1 MKKKYIIPFTEVI
14 TTKTESLLH
23 AGTIANQKGDES
35 ETQHGIGENNNANIE
50 VDSKLNYWDKHFD
63 AWSH

>member
-1 MKKKYIIPFTEVI
+1 MKKKYIIPLTEVI

-23 AGTIANQKGDES
+23 AGTIVNHEDDMQ
-35 ETQHGIGENNNANIE
+35 QGIGVSTDEDIE
-50 VDSKLNYWDKHFD
+50 VDSKKNYWDKHFD

>member
-23 AGTIANQKGDES
+23 AGTIVNQGDDM
-35 ETQHGIGENNNANIE
+35 QQGIGVSTDEDIE
-50 VDSKLNYWDKHFD
+50 VNSKENYWDKHFD
-63 AWSH
+63 LWSK

>member
-23 AGTIANQKGDES
+23 AGTIVNQGDDM
-35 ETQHGIGENNNANIE
+35 QQGIGVSTDEDIE
-50 VDSKLNYWDKHFD
+50 VDSKKNYWDKHFD
-63 AWSH
+63 LWSK

>member
-23 AGTIANQKGDES
+23 AGTIVNQCDDM
-35 ETQHGIGENNNANIE
+35 QHGIGENKDAEIE
-50 VDSKLNYWDKHFD
+50 VNSKENYWDKHFD
-63 AWSH
+63 LWSK

>member
-23 AGTIANQKGDES
+23 AGTIVNGDEW
-35 ETQHGIGENNNANIE
+35 QHGVESTDQEID
-50 VDSKLNYWDKHFD
+50 VDAKKNYWDKHFD
-63 AWSH
+63 LWSK

>member
-23 AGTIANQKGDES
+23 AGTIVNHEDDMQ
-35 ETQHGIGENNNANIE
+35 QGIGVSTDEDIE
-50 VDSKLNYWDKHFD
+50 VDSKKNYWDKHFD
-63 AWSH
+63 LWSK

>member
-23 AGTIANQKGDES
+23 AGTIVNHEDDMQQGITESRDE
-35 ETQHGIGENNNANIE
+35 NIE
-50 VDSKLNYWDKHFD
+50 VDSKKNYWDKHFD
-63 AWSH
+63 LWSK

>member
-23 AGTIANQKGDES
+23 AGTIVNQEDDM
-35 ETQHGIGENNNANIE
+35 QHGIGWTDNEDIE
-50 VDSKLNYWDKHFD
+50 VDSKKNYWDQHFD
-63 AWSH
+63 LWSK

>member
-23 AGTIANQKGDES
+23 AGTIVNQGDDM
-35 ETQHGIGENNNANIE
+35 QQGIEENTDAEIGVN
-50 VDSKLNYWDKHFD
+50 SKENYWDKHFD
-63 AWSH
+63 SWSK

>member
-23 AGTIANQKGDES
+23 AGTIVNQEDDW
-35 ETQHGIGENNNANIE
+35 QQGIGEKNDAKIE
-50 VDSKLNYWDKHFD
+50 VNSKENYWDKHFD
-63 AWSH
+63 LWSK

>member
-1 MKKKYIIPFTEVI
+1 MKKKYIIPLTEVI

-23 AGTIANQKGDES
+23 AGTIVNQEDDW
-35 ETQHGIGENNNANIE
+35 QHGIGENTDEDIE
-50 VDSKLNYWDKHFD
+50 VDSKKNYWDKHFD

>member
-23 AGTIANQKGDES
+23 AGTIVIQGDDM
-35 ETQHGIGENNNANIE
+35 QQGIGVSTDEDIE
-50 VDSKLNYWDKHFD
+50 VDSKKNYWDKHFD
-63 AWSH
+63 LWSK

>member
-23 AGTIANQKGDES
+23 AGTIVNHEDDMQ
-35 ETQHGIGENNNANIE
+35 QGIGESRDENIE
-50 VDSKLNYWDKHFD
+50 VDSKKNYWDKHFD
-63 AWSH
+63 LWSK

>member
-23 AGTIANQKGDES
+23 AGTIVNQDDDM
-35 ETQHGIGENNNANIE
+35 QHGIGDTDNQEIE
-50 VDSKLNYWDKHFD
+50 VDSKKNYWDKHFD
-63 AWSH
+63 LWSK

>member
-23 AGTIANQKGDES
+23 AGTIVNQEDDM
-35 ETQHGIGENNNANIE
+35 QHGIGENKDADIE
-50 VDSKLNYWDKHFD
+50 VNSKENYWDKHFD
-63 AWSH
+63 LWSK

>member
-23 AGTIANQKGDES
+23 AGTIVNRDGAMQ
-35 ETQHGIGENNNANIE
+35 QGIEQSREENLE
-50 VDSKLNYWDKHFD
+50 GDSKTNYWHEHFD
-63 AWSH
+63 LWSK

>member
-23 AGTIANQKGDES
+23 AGTIVNDDDDW
-35 ETQHGIGENNNANIE
+35 QHGIGDTDNENIE
-50 VDSKLNYWDKHFD
+50 VDSKKNYWDKHFD
-63 AWSH
+63 LWSK

>member
-23 AGTIANQKGDES
+23 AGTIVNQDDDWQQGIEENGDA
-35 ETQHGIGENNNANIE
+35 GIE
-50 VDSKLNYWDKHFD
+50 VNSKENYWDKHFD
-63 AWSH
+63 LWSK

>member
-23 AGTIANQKGDES
+23 AGTIVNHDDDM
-35 ETQHGIGENNNANIE
+35 QHGVKETDNENIE
-50 VDSKLNYWDKHFD
+50 VDSKKNYWDKHFD
-63 AWSH
+63 LWSK

>member
-23 AGTIANQKGDES
+23 AGTIVNHDDDMQ
-35 ETQHGIGENNNANIE
+35 QGIGETDNENIE
-50 VDSKLNYWDKHFD
+50 VDSKKNYWDKHFD
-63 AWSH
+63 LWSK

>member
-23 AGTIANQKGDES
+23 AGTIVNQEDDW
-35 ETQHGIGENNNANIE
+35 QQGIGENGDETIE
-50 VDSKLNYWDKHFD
+50 VNSKENYWDKHFD
-63 AWSH
+63 LWSK

>member
-23 AGTIANQKGDES
+23 AGTIVNQDDDM
-35 ETQHGIGENNNANIE
+35 QHGIGVNEDAGIE
-50 VDSKLNYWDKHFD
+50 VNSKENYWDKHFD
-63 AWSH
+63 LWSK

>member
-1 MKKKYIIPFTEVI
+1 MKKKYIIPLTEVI

-23 AGTIANQKGDES
+23 AGTIVNQDGDM
-35 ETQHGIGENNNANIE
+35 QQGIGENTDEDIE
-50 VDSKLNYWDKHFD
+50 VDSKKNYWDKHFD

>member
-23 AGTIANQKGDES
+23 AGTIVNDDDDW
-35 ETQHGIGENNNANIE
+35 QHGVEETGNQDIE
-50 VDSKLNYWDKHFD
+50 VDSKKNYWDKHFD
-63 AWSH
+63 LWSK

>member
-23 AGTIANQKGDES
+23 AGTIVNQGDDMQQSIEES
-35 ETQHGIGENNNANIE
+35 RDENIE
-50 VDSKLNYWDKHFD
+50 VDSKKNYWDKHFD
-63 AWSH
+63 LWSK

>member
-23 AGTIANQKGDES
+23 AGTIVNQEDDM
-35 ETQHGIGENNNANIE
+35 QQGIGENGDADIE
-50 VDSKLNYWDKHFD
+50 VNSKENYWDKHFD
-63 AWSH
+63 LWSK